1 MSTATPSSD
10 STSAPSLIHSREL
23 KLVFFSN
30 EFPHDDR
37 KTLLRRLIA
46 HSKGKQYPIL
56 AHFIHEATVALRE
69 EVRQLPAPLREL
81 IPHFEC
87 IFDLADEAKLIKGP
101 FACSIDEVLLCAVQL
116 AIFIG
121 YYEDGND
128 NYDFHSVDACL
139 AGLGAGLL
147 MTAAVSLAPTL
158 GDIPIIGAEV
168 IRVAFRLVV
177 LVDQVSQNL
186 QPKPVEGTG
195 DSWAY
200 IVPGVGAEDAQKEL
214 DAFHA
219 VEVCCLLSK
228 STLFTPPSIIIP
240 ILCQTASNMKHLAH
254 ARGQQNLHQRHKPHL
269 SHCQWPT
276 STAQA
281 PLLCLQLLSQ
291 PRLVGDAGIRR
302 PRPRSPRI
310 HLCACR
316 PNREHS
322 INGAAGRAL
331 PA

>member
-1 MSTATPSSD
+1 MSDDTPSSD

-30 EFPHDDR
+30 EFPHDDK
-37 KTLLRRLIA
+37 KTLIRRLLA
-46 HSKGKQYPIL
+46 YSKSKQYPIL
-56 AHFIHEATVALRE
+56 ARFIHEATLALRE
-69 EVRQLPAPLREL
+69 EVRQLPTLLREL

-87 IFDLADEAKLIKGP
+87 IFDLADEAKHIKGP
-101 FACSIDEVLLCAVQL
+101 FGCSIDEVLLCAVQL
-116 AIFIG
+116 ATFIG
-121 YYEDGND
+121 YYEDGKD
-128 NYDFHSVDACL
+128 NYDLHSVDACL

-158 GDIPIIGAEV
+158 GDMPVVGAEV

-186 QPKPVEGTG
+186 QPKPAEGTG

-219 VEVCCLLSK
+219 VEVCCQLPSLLC
-228 STLFTPPSIIIP
+228 LFPQAIT
-240 ILCQTASNMKHLAH
+240 NMEYLAYS
-254 ARGQQNLHQRHKPHL
+254 RGQQNLHQRHKPHL
-269 SHCQWPT
+269 SHRQRPT

-281 PLLCLQLLSQ
+281 PLLCLQLLPQ
-291 PRLVGDAGIRR
+291 PGLVGDAGIRR
-302 PRPRSPRI
+302 PGPRTSRI
-310 HLCACR
+310 QLCAYR
-316 PNREHS
+316 PSREHS
-322 INGAAGRAL
+322 INGAAGCAL
-331 PA
+331 LA